1 MTKEIIR
8 EALDE
13 LPNEFTLDELME
25 RLILLQSF
33 EHGKQQYRE
42 GQTFTHQEVGQKL
55 DKWLK

>member
-33 EHGKQQYRE
+33 EQGKQQYRE
-42 GQTFTHQEVGQKL
+42 GQTLTHEEVGQRL